1 MTAFKRS
8 SMKEVIIDIKGTQRT
23 GDGEVD
29 SIEFTTVGKYYKYK
43 NRYHLSYPEHI
54 TTGMKNVVT
63 TLKVGDEDVLLC
75 RRGGANS
82 ELTVERQK
90 RHICHYD
97 TGYGLF
103 SVGIFGKTVRSTLGG
118 NGGKLYLKYTV
129 DIDSG
134 FQSENEIDV
143 TVREN

>member
-1 MTAFKRS
+1 
-8 SMKEVIIDIKGTQRT
+8 MKEVLIDIKGTQRT
-23 GDGEVD
+23 GDGSTD

-54 TTGMKNVVT
+54 TTGMKDVTT
-63 TLKVGDEDVLLC
+63 TLKVGDDMVSLC

-82 ELTVERQK
+82 ELTVQRHK
-90 RHICHYD
+90 RHMCHYD
-97 TGYGLF
+97 TGYGLL
-103 SVGIFGKTVRSTLGG
+103 SVGIFGKTVRSTLDDK
-118 NGGKLYLKYTV
+118 GGKLYMRYTV
-129 DIDSG
+129 DIDMG